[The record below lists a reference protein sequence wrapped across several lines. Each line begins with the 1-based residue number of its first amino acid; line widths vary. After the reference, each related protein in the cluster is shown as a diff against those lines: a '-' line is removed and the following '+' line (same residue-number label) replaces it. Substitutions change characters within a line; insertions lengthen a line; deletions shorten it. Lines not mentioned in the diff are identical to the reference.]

1 MKYNCRPAWIEVNI
15 DSILQNLKEIRMYIG
30 KQRGI
35 IGVIKGNAYGHGAV
49 EVAKQIISAGVKY
62 LAVATVDEGIEL
74 REHLIKVPILVL
86 GYTGKS
92 QIKDAVDHNLCMTLY
107 LEEIAREISKYAQ
120 EKEVTSKVHI
130 KINTGLN
137 RIGILPKDTIDFIKF
152 IQLLKGI
159 KIEGIFTQFASADQQ
174 DQTDK
179 HYQFEIFENLVNT
192 IKNVINE
199 PIIIHA
205 TNSGA
210 TIGMPYAHF
219 NAVRPGRL
227 LYGLYPYP
235 EVEETLQLKSTL
247 SVRAEIVQINKI
259 KAGEGVGYKSVFRP
273 KQDTFTATLP
283 LGFTD
288 GVVSKRTVNKISVIV
303 AGKKRKVVAVCA
315 DMCMI
320 NLGSSLNN
328 ISIGDIVTLIG
339 KQENIEITID
349 EIATL
354 SEQNLGGI
362 LSHLSRRLP
371 RIYLKNKK
379 PYLMVTPQK
388 VTTLYK

>member
-15 DSILQNLKEIRMYIG
+15 DSIFQNLKEIRMYIG

-92 QIKDAVDHNLCMTLY
+92 QIKGAVDHNLCMTLY

-137 RIGILPKDTIDFIKF
+137 RIGVLPKDTIDFIKF

-179 HYQFEIFENLVNT
+179 HYQFEIFESLVNT

-199 PIIIHA
+199 PIIVHA

-219 NAVRPGRL
+219 NAVRPGKL

-235 EVEETLQLKSTL
+235 EAEETLQLKSAL

-259 KAGEGVGYKSVFRP
+259 QAGEGVGYKSVFRP

-354 SEQNLGGI
+354 SEQSLGGI